1 VANFTN
7 LPIDAAGSYT
17 ITATDG
23 AHTAWTRPRA
33 RSPSSPPHEQDRHY
47 EPARASVTAGT
58 SASMSVSIEDT
69 YAMSHFDDS
78 ISVALTP
85 SASWRHDDRDA
96 TGGWPLHELAN

>member
-23 AHTAWTRPRA
+23 AHTAWTATRA
-33 RSPSSPPHEQDRHY
+33 RSPSSPPHRARCHY
-47 EPARASVTAGT
+47 EPAAASVTAGT

-69 YAMSHFDDS
+69 YGNVTTSTDS
-78 ISVALTP
+78 ISVA
-85 SASWRHDDRDA
+85 
-96 TGGWPLHELAN
+96 